1 MLQQL
6 SIFAENVKGQMQRI
20 TDILEKNEINI
31 LGSVTNDSAEYGIIR
46 MVVSDTDKAV
56 GALTESGYICKTT
69 PVIGVEIDDHP
80 GALNYLLKA
89 MYDSNVNVNYLYLSF
104 DRDSAMPIIVLHT
117 EDITEVEACMRGQ
130 GFVCK

>member
-6 SIFAENVKGQMQRI
+6 SIFAENVKGQMQHI
-20 TDILEKNEINI
+20 TDILEKSEINI

-56 GALTESGYICKTT
+56 DALNDAGYLCRTT